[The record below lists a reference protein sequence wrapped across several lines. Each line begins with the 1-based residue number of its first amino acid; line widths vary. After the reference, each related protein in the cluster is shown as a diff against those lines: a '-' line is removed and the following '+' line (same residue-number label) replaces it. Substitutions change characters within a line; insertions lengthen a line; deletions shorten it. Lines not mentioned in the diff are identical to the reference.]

1 MSIFLKI
8 AALVVFLVITWLIVH
23 LSSKGNRVA
32 GQIRG
37 HNYHITFKN
46 YPTIDLRENKSMMQN
61 ISIISHPS
69 DNSYSVTSHLN
80 GKELKEMLKNQYQLS
95 DSDLIVDTLAYR
107 FPTQ

>member
-1 MSIFLKI
+1 
-8 AALVVFLVITWLIVH
+8 
-23 LSSKGNRVA
+23 
-32 GQIRG
+32 
-37 HNYHITFKN
+37 
-46 YPTIDLRENKSMMQN
+46 MMQN

>member
-46 YPTIDLRENKSMMQN
+46 YPTID
-61 ISIISHPS
+61 
-69 DNSYSVTSHLN
+69 
-80 GKELKEMLKNQYQLS
+80 
-95 DSDLIVDTLAYR
+95 
-107 FPTQ
+107 